1 MDLGKPVVVSALLL
15 CLMAGLTT
23 GAGAR
28 GQRGEGHG
36 YFYAGTSFLD
46 LDKLNEALT
55 ARGYPSFATQL
66 FSMGG
71 GGHAFVGRLVLG
83 GQGQALFGR
92 SKDVVKNST
101 PYKTNLR
108 AGIGTFDIGYVVTPP
123 ARLQVFPMLGIGGGG
138 LEMTVVE
145 KQPPAFGEI
154 LEHPARGARLSTGV
168 FLLNLALGVDY
179 LVPTRRH
186 KSAMGGL
193 ILGLEVGYTFTPF
206 FFAAWS
212 ADDIEIT
219 GGPDVGITG
228 PYLRLKIGG
237 GGRRERCCRGQD

>member
-1 MDLGKPVVVSALLL
+1 MSLGKAVVVSALLL
-15 CLMAGLTT
+15 CLVAGLTT

-28 GQRGEGHG
+28 EQRGGGHG

-55 ARGYPSFATQL
+55 TRGYPRFATQL

-71 GGHAFVGRLVLG
+71 GGHAFIGRLVLG

-101 PYKTNLR
+101 PYKTNLN
-108 AGIGTFDIGYVVTPP
+108 AGIGMFDIGYVVTPP

-138 LEMTVVE
+138 LEVSVVE
-145 KQPPAFGEI
+145 KQPPAFDEI

-168 FLLNLALGVDY
+168 FLLNLALGLDY
-179 LVPTRRH
+179 LVPTGRD
-186 KSAMGGL
+186 KSGMGGL
-193 ILGLEVGYTFTPF
+193 VLGVEVGYTFTPF
-206 FFAAWS
+206 FAPWS
-212 ADDIEIT
+212 ADEIEIT

-237 GGRRERCCRGQD
+237 GGRRDRCCRGQN